1 MDQPV
6 TVEEVMDYLGVGEET
21 RQVVE
26 REIAAAYQ
34 YLRRATGID
43 WSTRSGA
50 EEAVKVRVWLTFYA
64 VRGGA
69 QNTDYLERHL
79 TNLIKQLQYAAE
91 EEQDDPQYQDP
102 AHQTG

>member
-1 MDQPV
+1 MGQPV
-6 TVEEVMDYLGVGEET
+6 TVDEVMDYLGVGDES

-26 REIAAAYQ
+26 REMASAYQ
-34 YLRRATGID
+34 YLRRATGTD

-79 TNLIKQLQYAAE
+79 TGLIKQLQYTE
-91 EEQDDPQYQDP
+91 GDTDDTQYQDP
-102 AHQTG
+102 AHQPA